1 MRQRE
6 VLDTVRNTGVILSVL
21 TLMAV
26 PSVVR
31 SENWPRFRGPNGQGI
46 SESQAIPVAWS
57 EQDFN
62 WKVELPGEGHSS
74 PVVWGE
80 RVFVTCAQEK
90 EARGFTVCLNA
101 ADGSELWRRE
111 YNPGK
116 YPKNGLNS
124 YAAST
129 PAADAERL
137 YVLWPGAKESRL
149 VALTHEGQLVWTL
162 DLPSVHSRHG
172 MGSSPMVFGDLV
184 VVAHEQDANGD
195 NVAGVWLAVD
205 ARSGEIRWRYEHP
218 ENTQASYSTPCV
230 YGRRGR
236 EAELIFTSNSHG
248 IAALD
253 PATGRLLWKTASAL
267 PARVVSSAVLA
278 DGAVIATCGRGGRG
292 VRLAVVKPGSG
303 DGAQAPREIYGLE
316 SRIVPYV
323 PTSVAYD
330 GLLFTFHDGG
340 TVSCLRSGTGE
351 VLWSEKPA
359 GRFYGSPVCVNGV
372 LYCITIDGDVVV
384 LEASADYKRLAV
396 NSLGQKSHATPAVAG
411 GRMYLRTLSHLISIG
426 AGRQ

>member
-1 MRQRE
+1 MPQRE
-6 VLDTVRNTGVILSVL
+6 ILGWVRNAGVILWVL
-21 TLMAV
+21 AVMAV
-26 PSVVR
+26 PSSAR
-31 SENWPRFRGPNGQGI
+31 WENWPRFRGPNGQGI
-46 SESQAIPVAWS
+46 SESQGIPVAWS

-62 WKVELPGEGHSS
+62 WKAELPGEGHSS
-74 PVVWGE
+74 PVVWGAK
-80 RVFVTCAQEK
+80 VFVTCAQEK
-90 EARGFTVCLNA
+90 EAKGFVVCLNA
-101 ADGSELWRRE
+101 ADGTELWRRE

-116 YPKNGLNS
+116 HRKNGLNS

-149 VALTHEGQLVWTL
+149 VALTHEGQRVWTL
-162 DLPSVHSRHG
+162 ELPGVHARHG
-172 MGSSPMVFGDLV
+172 MGSSPIVFGDLV
-184 VVAHEQDANGD
+184 VVAHEQDENSD
-195 NVAGVWLAVD
+195 SVPSQWLAVD
-205 ARSGEIRWRYEHP
+205 GRSGEIRWRYEHR
-218 ENTQASYSTPCV
+218 ENEEASYSTPCIHRSPS
-230 YGRRGR
+230 GK
-236 EAELIFTSNSHG
+236 AELIFTSNSHG

-278 DGAVIATCGRGGRG
+278 DGAVIATCGKGGRG
-292 VRLAVVKPGSG
+292 VRLAVVKPNSS
-303 DGAQAPREIYGLE
+303 DASQAARELYGLE

-330 GLLFTFHDGG
+330 GLLFAFHDGG

-384 LEASADYKRLAV
+384 LQASADYKRLAV

-426 AGRQ
+426 AGRP

>member
-1 MRQRE
+1 MPKRE
-6 VLDTVRNTGVILSVL
+6 ILCRARRTGLTVSVL
-21 TLMAV
+21 SLVLLVSTA
-26 PSVVR
+26 R

-46 SESQAIPVAWS
+46 SNAKTVPSRWS

-62 WKVELPGEGHSS
+62 WKVELPGQGHSS
-74 PVVWGE
+74 PVVWGD
-80 RVFVTCAQEK
+80 RVFVTCAREK
-90 EARGFTVCLNA
+90 EARGFAVCVNA

-111 YNPGK
+111 HDLGK
-116 YPKNGLNS
+116 YRKNGLNS
-124 YAAST
+124 YAAAT

-137 YVLWPGAKESRL
+137 YVLWPGADETSL
-149 VALTHEGQLVWTL
+149 LALTHKGEPLWSIK
-162 DLPSVHSRHG
+162 LPGSHARHG
-172 MGSSPMVFGDLV
+172 LGGSPIVSGELV
-184 VVAHEQDANGD
+184 VVAHEQDENRD
-195 NVAGVWLAVD
+195 NVASVWLAVEGK
-205 ARSGEIRWRYEHP
+205 SGEIRWRYEHP

-230 YGRRGR
+230 YRDQRG
-236 EAELIFTSNSHG
+236 EEELVFTSNSHG

-253 PATGRLLWKTASAL
+253 PGTGKLLWQTSSAL
-267 PARVVSSAVLA
+267 PARVVSSPVLG
-278 DGAVIATCGRGGRG
+278 DGTVIATCGRGGRG
-292 VRLAVVKPGSG
+292 VRLAVVKPSVEGR
-303 DGAQAPREIYGLE
+303 AYAAPEVYGLD

-323 PTSVAYD
+323 PTSVVYD

-384 LEASADYKRLAV
+384 LEASARYKRLAV
-396 NSLGQKSHATPAVAG
+396 NPLGQKSHATPAVAA

-426 AGRQ
+426 AGGQ